1 MKSTRAMR
9 SLILASAVAVAAG
22 ALWADDAPAKPKR
35 HISPVNNAASQTQAI
50 NETKDDT
57 SRINA
62 AFRARSSH
70 VVRENGTILYIDS
83 LTGEEWIDSTNLI
96 KVPKMKY
103 PLIMDATVGVDLWN
117 PAMRAFGQK
126 HGLVGFWADV
136 NLHNRYFPAFE
147 AGLGQAKS
155 TPAAQNFTYSS
166 PMSVYFKIG
175 IDYNFLYNSNPDY
188 KWFVGARYGFAPF
201 KWGLPSA
208 TPAPGYWGDLPGF
221 TLPDQSATAGWMEFS
236 VGLRVKLW
244 KNISAGW
251 RLIFHSL
258 IHESKNEHGKPW
270 YIPGYG
276 TRGQSITGS
285 FSLSYTLPLKG
296 RRDMAADAAVD
307 TTSSEITGESLDF
320 PAPNPL
326 DTVYNESFHLES

>member
-1 MKSTRAMR
+1 MKSTRVMR

-83 LTGEEWIDSTNLI
+83 LTGEEWIDSTTLI

-126 HGLVGFWADV
+126 HGLVGFG
-136 NLHNRYFPAFE
+136 P
-147 AGLGQAKS
+147 
-155 TPAAQNFTYSS
+155 T
-166 PMSVYFKIG
+166 
-175 IDYNFLYNSNPDY
+175 
-188 KWFVGARYGFAPF
+188 
-201 KWGLPSA
+201 
-208 TPAPGYWGDLPGF
+208 
-221 TLPDQSATAGWMEFS
+221 
-236 VGLRVKLW
+236 
-244 KNISAGW
+244 
-251 RLIFHSL
+251 
-258 IHESKNEHGKPW
+258 
-270 YIPGYG
+270 
-276 TRGQSITGS
+276 
-285 FSLSYTLPLKG
+285 
-296 RRDMAADAAVD
+296 
-307 TTSSEITGESLDF
+307 
-320 PAPNPL
+320 
-326 DTVYNESFHLES
+326 

>member
-1 MKSTRAMR
+1 
-9 SLILASAVAVAAG
+9 
-22 ALWADDAPAKPKR
+22 
-35 HISPVNNAASQTQAI
+35 
-50 NETKDDT
+50 
-57 SRINA
+57 
-62 AFRARSSH
+62 
-70 VVRENGTILYIDS
+70 
-83 LTGEEWIDSTNLI
+83 
-96 KVPKMKY
+96 
-103 PLIMDATVGVDLWN
+103 
-117 PAMRAFGQK
+117 
-126 HGLVGFWADV
+126 
-136 NLHNRYFPAFE
+136 
-147 AGLGQAKS
+147 
-155 TPAAQNFTYSS
+155 
-166 PMSVYFKIG
+166 MSVYFKIG

-285 FSLSYTLPLKG
+285 FSLSYTLP
-296 RRDMAADAAVD
+296 
-307 TTSSEITGESLDF
+307 
-320 PAPNPL
+320 
-326 DTVYNESFHLES
+326 